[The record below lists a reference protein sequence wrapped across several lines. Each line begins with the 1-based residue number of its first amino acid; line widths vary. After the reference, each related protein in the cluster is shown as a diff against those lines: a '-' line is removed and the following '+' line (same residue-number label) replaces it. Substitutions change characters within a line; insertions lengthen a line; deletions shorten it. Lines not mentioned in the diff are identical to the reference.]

1 MTAALISVALLWVST
16 TRPALGETTVGR
28 WCDRMIPNMPK
39 HNYILAIVID
49 DEGKVV
55 LKRQF
60 RNGSSSTREL
70 REVAGNIYEMPGVRY
85 GDKFRIVP
93 STGYLQLLDN
103 DGLIRIASRLENT
116 PQRGEC
122 FH

>member
-1 MTAALISVALLWVST
+1 MTATITTVALLWVSAI
-16 TRPALGETTVGR
+16 RVAAGETTVGR

-39 HNYILAIVID
+39 HNYIMAIVIG

-60 RNGSSSTREL
+60 RSGSSSTHEL
-70 REVAGNIYEMPGVRY
+70 REVAGNIYEMPGSRY

-93 STGYLQLLDN
+93 STGNLQLLDN
-103 DGLIRIASRLENT
+103 DGLIRIASRLQNT

-122 FH
+122 FR